1 MKDKLAK
8 LDIEVV
14 PVPANM
20 THFFQPLDLT
30 VNGAAKKFMR
40 NEFTSYYS
48 EQVLHQLQA
57 RTSED
62 EISVDLKLTTIKP
75 LHVQWLVNL
84 FNLMTTEKG
93 KEHIFKGC
101 KKAGVAG
108 LVDGTTV
115 LPEED
120 PFQEIYAEK

>member
-1 MKDKLAK
+1 MFKAQETQAVKDKLVK

-20 THFFQPLDLT
+20 THFFQLLDRT
-30 VNGAAKKFMR
+30 VNGAAKKFIR

-57 RTSED
+57 GTSED

-75 LHVQWLVNL
+75 LHAQWLVNL
-84 FNLMTTEKG
+84 FNFMTTENG
-93 KEHIFKGC
+93 K
-101 KKAGVAG
+101 
-108 LVDGTTV
+108 
-115 LPEED
+115 
-120 PFQEIYAEK
+120 